1 MVGRPLS
8 AFCVIAVVSVLGLFM
23 TAAAHSKELV
33 IVKEGEPRATIVVA
47 ADANEKVSLAAQDLQ
62 SYVTKISGATLPLL
76 TDGQRPN
83 GSLILVGKSALTDD
97 LGVTIPSGLTN
108 ARREEGFVVFCDG
121 DVLLLAGNDQGPY
134 HGTEYAVYELL
145 NRLGVRWF
153 MPGEFGEWVP
163 KRATITVPAT
173 EVRETP
179 DFVMRNWWLHAKPEL
194 AELEKRWKIRNKMN
208 PDQMFATPG
217 DSSARRILPQ
227 DKYFEDHPEYFAM
240 NPDGT
245 RNPHMPNLTNP
256 DTVHVAAEIIKQY
269 FRDNPDA
276 NSYGFAP
283 DDGYP
288 RDYSPETVKLN
299 QGFVELGGR
308 PGVPGE
314 VSTSEEWFTF
324 VNNVT
329 REVRKEFPDVYI
341 ATNGY
346 ANRDIPPQG
355 IELDEHLV
363 IMFAAIWSC
372 TLHACDD
379 EHCWQKVRQGQMLKR
394 WCEMCKNVWI
404 YGYNYQML
412 VSALTPLPEV
422 HKLRRDFPLM
432 KKWGVMGFLDETR
445 NVWAECGIF
454 SRYLRAKLEWDA
466 DADVDALADDFYS
479 KWYGGAARPMRALY
493 DALDHAVEV
502 TPMHGHE
509 DRMLPDVY
517 TSELMEKLARYIAD
531 AQRTADSDR
540 ARLHVRAD
548 RLIYDH
554 LVAYKEMS
562 ALAAAGDFAGAARAA
577 ARMMRLRGELYKINP
592 FYIWYDEERY
602 HSGIWY
608 WGVNDRK
615 KYYRTLAYKLSGETG
630 NLVAMLPETAMFRTD
645 PHDDGIFAGWYKP
658 GLDETAWRP
667 ILTTKPF
674 YAQGYSDEHGHQY
687 VGYIWYR
694 LNVDVPKAAAGKTI
708 MLYAPV
714 VETEAWCWVNGRY
727 VGHRPYKE
735 AYIRPAQMELD
746 VTDAIRPGETNVIAI
761 RVSTSLSEAQCASGL
776 LSRLFLY
783 APNP

>member
-1 MVGRPLS
+1 MPNKPLPT
-8 AFCVIAVVSVLGLFM
+8 FCSRIMLTILGLFM
-23 TAAAHSKELV
+23 TAAAYSQGLV
-33 IVKEGEPRATIVVA
+33 IVKGGHPRATIVVA

-62 SYVTKISGATLPLL
+62 SYVTKISGATLPIV
-76 TDGQRPN
+76 TDEQRPN
-83 GSLILVGKSALTDD
+83 GSLILVGKSALTEDI
-97 LGVTIPSGLTN
+97 GVAIPSGLTN
-108 ARREEGFVVFCDG
+108 ARREEGFVIFCNG
-121 DVLLLAGNDQGPY
+121 RVLLLAGNDQGPY

-163 KRATITVPAT
+163 KRSTVIAP
-173 EVRETP
+173 EMDVLEKP
-179 DFVMRNWWLHAKPEL
+179 DFVMRNWWLHAKPDL

-227 DKYFEDHPEYFAM
+227 DKYFKDHPEYFAM

-269 FRDNPDA
+269 FRDNPGA

-355 IELDEHLV
+355 IKLDDHLV

-372 TLHACDD
+372 TLHAYDD
-379 EHCWQKVRQGQMLKR
+379 EHCWQKVRQEQMLKR
-394 WCEMCKNVWI
+394 WCEMCKNVWV

-479 KWYGGAARPMRALY
+479 KWYGGAARPMRAFY
-493 DALDHAVEV
+493 DALDYAVEV

-517 TSELMEKLARYIAD
+517 MPELMEKLARYIAA
-531 AQRTADSDR
+531 AQKLADTDR

-554 LVAYKEMS
+554 LVAYREMS
-562 ALAAAGDFAGAARAA
+562 ALAATGDFAGAARAA

-592 FYIWYDEERY
+592 FYIWYDEARY
-602 HSGIWY
+602 HSGVWY

-615 KYYRTLAYKLSGETG
+615 KYYRTLADKLSGETG
-630 NLVAMLPETAMFRTD
+630 NLVAMLPERAMFRTD
-645 PHDDGIFAGWYKP
+645 PNDDGIFAGWYKP
-658 GLDETAWRP
+658 DLDETAWRL

-714 VETEAWCWVNGRY
+714 VET
-727 VGHRPYKE
+727 GHRPYKE

-783 APNP
+783 TPNP